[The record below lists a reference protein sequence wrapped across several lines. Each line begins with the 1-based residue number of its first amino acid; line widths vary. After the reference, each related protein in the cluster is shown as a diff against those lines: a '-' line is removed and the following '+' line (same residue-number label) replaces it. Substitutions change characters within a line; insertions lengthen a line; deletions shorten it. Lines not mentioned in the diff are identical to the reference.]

1 MTLLC
6 VMHNT
11 ETGFVGLFEKF
22 DYNFVC
28 AWFEVASCYFMAI
41 NVSLFVCMRVVI
53 KRLWTMMFGH
63 LLLLILVL
71 QINFV
76 TNAFYN
82 GLK

>member
-1 MTLLC
+1 MIVLC

-11 ETGFVGLFEKF
+11 ETGFIGLFEKF
-22 DYNFVC
+22 DYNFDYNTVVC
-28 AWFEVASCYFMAI
+28 Y
-41 NVSLFVCMRVVI
+41 VSLFVCMWVVI